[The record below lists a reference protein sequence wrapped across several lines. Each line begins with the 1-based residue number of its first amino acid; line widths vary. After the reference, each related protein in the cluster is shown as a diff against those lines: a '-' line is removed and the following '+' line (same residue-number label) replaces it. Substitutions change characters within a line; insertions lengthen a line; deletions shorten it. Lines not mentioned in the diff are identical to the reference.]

1 MKGGAARIGVDA
13 LEYDPAV
20 LEKVAQRF
28 RRDMWRSVV
37 PAAVLE
43 SGVEMARFGPVQATV
58 FGDLPQVTVLNQI
71 QGAAE
76 PGAVEGGH
84 LAAAI
89 EWMRAREVE
98 YRIPVASCRP
108 GAAQAQAW
116 LSSRGYELGD
126 GWLKLIRD
134 TSAGGLPEAEGV
146 AIYALGEDEA
156 DGEGLSTI
164 AAEALDL
171 PATAGTLFF
180 ALPQERPWRCYTAAL
195 APGEPAV
202 ATGAMLIEAGVAQL
216 GPGTTLPIA
225 RGRGCNTAL
234 LRRRILDAAA
244 GGCHT
249 VFVEL
254 CENRSTSG
262 AYRNLRR
269 AGFEVAYESQ
279 VWQRP
284 ALRPARVR

>member
-1 MKGGAARIGVDA
+1 MGVNA
-13 LEYDPAV
+13 LHYDPAV

-37 PAAVLE
+37 PAAVVE
-43 SGVEMARFGPVQATV
+43 SGVEMARFGPVQATA
-58 FGDLPQVTVLNQI
+58 FGDLPQVGVLNQI

-76 PGAVEGGH
+76 PGAVENGH

-89 EWMRAREVE
+89 EWMRSREVE
-98 YRIPVASCRP
+98 YRVPVASCRP
-108 GAAQAQAW
+108 GAAEAQAW
-116 LSSRGYELGD
+116 LSARGYELGD
-126 GWLKLIRD
+126 GWLKMVRD
-134 TSAGGLPEAEGV
+134 TSLAGLAENREI
-146 AIYALGEDEA
+146 AIYALGDEEI

-164 AAEALDL
+164 AAEALEL

-180 ALPQERPWRCYTAAL
+180 SLPQERPWRCYTAAL

-202 ATGAMLIEAGVAQL
+202 ATAAMLLEDGVAQF

-234 LRRRILDAAA
+234 LRRRIRDAAA
-244 GGCHT
+244 AGCHT

-254 CENRSTSG
+254 CENRATSG
-262 AYRNLRR
+262 AYRNFRR
-269 AGFEVAYESQ
+269 AGFEVAYESL